1 MSEYAKGDITWWS
14 HMHTPEHIHTYT
26 DRYSCD
32 EKQTNERKDHREAY
46 LRTTTYM
53 GCNRAHYV
61 RRRIAPFL
69 SQPSTHA
76 CMHASFHPML
86 GAAVVDV
93 RAPRSRDLRSNAQRV
108 HFFVRCTPVP
118 HAHVHRPIM
127 SFSVAFSTTRAT
139 IARSSSAAKRFGTSS
154 TTVATRAIVSD
165 TVKGEHAEQ
174 YAELASLLENYQYS
188 YKVGDKVHGK
198 VVACDQKGALV
209 EIGAKADALVPTSEC
224 SLSAVKNVRVREC
237 ESARCAIFV
246 VCVCVCIV
254 YRVVVV
260 IRHSP

>member
-53 GCNRAHYV
+53 GCNHAHYV

-108 HFFVRCTPVP
+108 HFLCV
-118 HAHVHRPIM
+118 VHPSLTHTCIDRSCRSPWR
-127 SFSVAFSTTRAT
+127 SRRRAPPSLGLLPRRSALARHRRRWRR
-139 IARSSSAAKRFGTSS
+139 ARS
-154 TTVATRAIVSD
+154 
-165 TVKGEHAEQ
+165 
-174 YAELASLLENYQYS
+174 
-188 YKVGDKVHGK
+188 
-198 VVACDQKGALV
+198 
-209 EIGAKADALVPTSEC
+209 
-224 SLSAVKNVRVREC
+224 
-237 ESARCAIFV
+237 
-246 VCVCVCIV
+246 
-254 YRVVVV
+254 
-260 IRHSP
+260 